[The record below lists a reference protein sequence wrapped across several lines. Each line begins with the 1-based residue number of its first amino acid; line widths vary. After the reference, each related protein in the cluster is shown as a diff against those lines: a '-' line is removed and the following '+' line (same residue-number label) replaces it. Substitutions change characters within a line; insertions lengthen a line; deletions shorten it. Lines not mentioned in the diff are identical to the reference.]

1 MSSKKEFVA
10 FEGKKF
16 VIEWYFDKRGTSRSL
31 EYFESLNIFEQIK
44 VLELFKLMANLGEIK
59 NKTKFHFEGDKIY
72 AFKPQPHRFL
82 CFFFKGGKIIITN
95 AFIKKTSKLPNA
107 EKEKALRIKEEYEM
121 RTEQGRYYD

>member
-59 NKTKFHFEGDKIY
+59 NKTKF
-72 AFKPQPHRFL
+72 FL
-82 CFFFKGGKIIITN
+82 LLFLQQFQ
-95 AFIKKTSKLPNA
+95 
-107 EKEKALRIKEEYEM
+107 
-121 RTEQGRYYD
+121 EQGVRIFSNTLSFLAFVSGFLQ